1 MAFPRNAGPP
11 AHPNYDGNII
21 PYVWAR
27 KLLERFYDASVLPYI
42 SQTDYEG
49 EIRDKGSKVYINQV
63 PDIEIR
69 DYSMGDSLI
78 LQRPEQE
85 KIELDIDQGKYWS
98 FIMDDVADA
107 QAMTNMMGPWSE
119 NASERMKITVDTD
132 VLAYLFDQADADN
145 QGATAGRISQNIDL
159 GTTGAAIAVSST
171 NVISHIVDHGQAL
184 DEQNIP
190 ESGRKLVI
198 PAWMAARL
206 KKSDLKDASI
216 TGDGTSVMRNGRLG
230 MIDRYE
236 LYVSNL
242 LPRATDGGNICTYIY
257 SIHPKALTFASQLV
271 KTETLR
277 AESTFGNIMR
287 GLKVYGRKVV
297 LPEAYTIGYVRP
309 A

>member
-1 MAFPRNAGPP
+1 MAYPRNAGPP

-159 GTTGAAIAVSST
+159 GTTGAAIAVSSS

-190 ESGRKLVI
+190 ESSRKLVI